1 MNLLLQ
7 TQDPKQAICKRYCRK
22 LGRALACL
30 PELRNRTV
38 AQMSDSIYTYLEE
51 HPDANY
57 NQLVQVFGTPKQ
69 AAESLLNELDSEQ
82 VRKAINHYRWKHTL
96 AVVLIGIV
104 IACVVWVVGNAI
116 AYMIG
121 SLIEPPYAIE
131 TIRVY
136 EYVEVDEPMSLPPT
150 IAK

>member
-82 VRKAINHYRWKHTL
+82 VRKAINRYRWKHTL
-96 AVVLIGIV
+96 AVVLIGIA
-104 IACVVWVVGNAI
+104 IAYVVWVVGCGI
-116 AYMIG
+116 ASAVW
-121 SLIEPPYAIE
+121 SLVERPYAIE

-136 EYVEVDEPMSLPPT
+136 EYVDEPIYLPPT
-150 IAK
+150 MAK

>member
-7 TQDPKQAICKRYCRK
+7 NHDPKQAICQRYCRK

-30 PELRNRTV
+30 PELRSRTV

-57 NQLVQVFGTPKQ
+57 NQLVQAFGTPKQ

-82 VRKAINHYRWKHTL
+82 VRKAINRYRWKHTL
-96 AVVLIGIV
+96 AVILIGIV
-104 IACVVWVVGNAI
+104 IACVVWAVGNGI
-116 AYMIG
+116 ASAVW
-121 SLIEPPYAIE
+121 SLVERPYAIE

-136 EYVEVDEPMSLPPT
+136 EYVDEPIYLPPT
-150 IAK
+150 MAK